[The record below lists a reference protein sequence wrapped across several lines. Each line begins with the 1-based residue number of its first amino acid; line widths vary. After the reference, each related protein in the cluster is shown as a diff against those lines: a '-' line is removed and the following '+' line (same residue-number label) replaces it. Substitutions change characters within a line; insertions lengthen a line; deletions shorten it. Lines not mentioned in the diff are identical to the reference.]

1 MFVRLLVCS
10 FVRSCDRSFVR
21 LIDRLFAR
29 SFVGLF
35 DGWLVG
41 WLVGSLVC
49 LLVCFSLIRLCQGKK
64 GDLDKPYRIDKGLAA
79 AEAKRLIAM
88 EKRQE
93 DDAYLLSREYDDDY
107 DDQVCC
113 DATKS

>member
-1 MFVRLLVCS
+1 M
-10 FVRSCDRSFVR
+10 
-21 LIDRLFAR
+21 
-29 SFVGLF
+29 
-35 DGWLVG
+35 
-41 WLVGSLVC
+41 
-49 LLVCFSLIRLCQGKK
+49 
-64 GDLDKPYRIDKGLAA
+64 DKPYRIDKGLAA

-113 DATKS
+113 DATKSFRK